1 MPVYHSI
8 SDHGPS
14 VVNDDDAQTSP
25 RRTVLSPT
33 IHNSTSLS
41 LPTWTL
47 GTMMTVP
54 RIQTLHSI
62 PFYYL
67 LRFYSLSK
75 LPPSLP
81 AYSCFLFLTFDD
93 INKIDTHLNRNRT
106 ASHSESHGW
115 TERIMMRCTN
125 DDDSHTIDESFHKSK
140 STFLSA
146 VLVLVGTFHPNAR
159 SIESSL
165 PSWR

>member
-47 GTMMTVP
+47 GTMTVP

-62 PFYYL
+62 L
-67 LRFYSLSK
+67 LLATFLQSLE
-75 LPPSLP
+75 
-81 AYSCFLFLTFDD
+81 AAAFFTCIFDFLFLTFDD

-106 ASHSESHGW
+106 ASQPFGVALLDCDG
-115 TERIMMRCTN
+115 RMMRCTN